1 LKNNTDIYVILLKAM
16 SEKQLYIIAG
26 CNGAGKTTA
35 SYTILPEIIDCK
47 EFVNADEIAKGLSPF
62 QPDRVSFEA
71 GRIMLNRVNELL
83 NSNDNFAFETTLA
96 TKSYKDKIKRAQK
109 QGFVV
114 TLLFF
119 WLENIELA
127 KERVKTR
134 VLEGG
139 HNIPEKIIERR
150 YFNGIANLF
159 NIYIDIVDTT
169 LIFDNSN
176 GAHELIAEKFGSEQ
190 ISIINDLKFNQLKQ
204 HYGKKR

>member
-1 LKNNTDIYVILLKAM
+1 
-16 SEKQLYIIAG
+16 
-26 CNGAGKTTA
+26 
-35 SYTILPEIIDCK
+35 
-47 EFVNADEIAKGLSPF
+47 
-62 QPDRVSFEA
+62 
-71 GRIMLNRVNELL
+71 MLNRVNELL

-96 TKSYKDKIKRAQK
+96 TKSYKDKIKLAQK
-109 QGFVV
+109 RGFVV

-176 GAHELIAEKFGSEQ
+176 GAHELIAEKFNGEE
-190 ISIINDLKFNQLKQ
+190 ISIINDLKFNQLKKC
-204 HYGKKR
+204 YDKKR